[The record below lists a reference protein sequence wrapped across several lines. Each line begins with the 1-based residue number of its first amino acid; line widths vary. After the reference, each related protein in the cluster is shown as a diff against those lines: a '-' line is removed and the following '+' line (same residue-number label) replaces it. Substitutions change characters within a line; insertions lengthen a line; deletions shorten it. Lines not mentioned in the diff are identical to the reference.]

1 MQSVATPF
9 LAPVWR
15 ISCSRVTRTRVPE
28 APIGWPRLVAPPRG
42 FTLAGSSPS
51 SRQTPRLW
59 AANASLASK
68 MSTWSMVQPAFCRAS
83 LVAGTGPMPMIF
95 GSTPALAYATTR
107 PSGVPPSC
115 AATDSAAT
123 TTAAAPSLMPDAL
136 PAVTVP
142 SFLNAAR
149 SLPSF
154 SAVAPGFGNSSLS
167 KMMGSPFR
175 CGMETGQ
182 ISSAKRLSAMAL
194 AARACD
200 SAAKASCSSRVRPY
214 FSAMFS
220 AVMPMW

>member
-154 SAVAPGFGNSSLS
+154 SAVAPAVG
-167 KMMGSPFR
+167 KKVGSFR
-175 CGMETGQ
+175 RVSMLHQHGVLNAPDKKSDEVDT
-182 ISSAKRLSAMAL
+182 
-194 AARACD
+194 D
-200 SAAKASCSSRVRPY
+200 SVTDSVTLLPG
-214 FSAMFS
+214 
-220 AVMPMW
+220 